1 MAPHLEFM
9 AMEPNRGSGSFD
21 LDTLELI
28 QFIEKKI
35 ILLRK
40 N

>member
-1 MAPHLEFM
+1 MAPYLEFK

-21 LDTLELI
+21 LDTL
-28 QFIEKKI
+28 QFIEKKT